1 MFIFIRSWWTRYT
14 TWAGQLPG
22 EPEQD
27 RGSNTTESVI
37 WIAALAA
44 LALAVIGIFGPEI
57 MDAARSVA
65 FK

>member
-1 MFIFIRSWWTRYT
+1 MFTFIRSCWTRYT
-14 TWAGQLPG
+14 SWASQPPH

-57 MDAARSVA
+57 LDAARSVA